1 LKATADDFRSR
12 RAHEG
17 KGGVLLPRQRDVR
30 RPLGSEGKLPINVRP
45 SRYTGTFSK
54 WWLLIGALLLV
65 AVAGWFAL
73 FTLRQGAR
81 PEQTSGSGQKAA
93 GLPASGAAEPEIPTD
108 SFRVTFSDAATTD
121 KVVRKTVRVE
131 MPPGLAKA
139 KAYRFGV
146 GESAPEMKGVEGL
159 LQTNGVFFIEAEWVG
174 TNEAGVGMIKLTVG
188 HAGQSVWVEG
198 GVPSRF
204 LPEGKT
210 LTDVITMSARPGL
223 YKMGA
228 AVALGRVTQKGAQ
241 LPLTLHVFDADEKEA
256 RIRKQFRDWSRAP
269 SLLTDHAYHGAV
281 DVDGKIYVVGG
292 GADVEMLDPKRNAWE
307 SLGKSPTDCDFPAV
321 AALGKQIYVI
331 GGVGAKK
338 NLATVDVF
346 EVASKKWQAGVP
358 LHIARSR
365 LAAVAYGGKL
375 YAIGGYIGDA
385 KNTGVVEEYDPAKRA
400 WVKKAGM
407 PTPLHGHAAVVV
419 NNRIFVIGGY
429 RFDSGK
435 MGAWSGVEEYDPESD
450 RWRSRSA
457 MPGGGRG
464 FLGAAVVGGKVFAIG
479 GHRDQ
484 FRVERYDP
492 ETDRWS
498 ALGRPPGP
506 FERGGT
512 ATIGNEIYLIGGE
525 MNPRGVWRFRP
536 QTD

>member
-1 LKATADDFRSR
+1 M
-12 RAHEG
+12 
-17 KGGVLLPRQRDVR
+17 
-30 RPLGSEGKLPINVRP
+30 
-45 SRYTGTFSK
+45 FSK

-73 FTLRQGAR
+73 SWWPRPGAR
-81 PEQTSGSGQKAA
+81 LEQTSGSGQKTA
-93 GLPASGAAEPEIPTD
+93 GLPASGASEPEIPTD
-108 SFRVTFSDAATTD
+108 SFRVTFPDAATTD

-146 GESAPEMKGVEGL
+146 GESAPEMEGVEGL

-174 TNEAGVGMIKLTVG
+174 TNEAGVGMIKLAVG
-188 HAGQSVWVEG
+188 HEGQSVWVEG

-210 LTDVITMSARPGL
+210 LADVITLSARPGL
-223 YKMGA
+223 YKIGA
-228 AVALGRVTQKGAQ
+228 AVALGRVTQKGEQ
-241 LPLTLHVFDADEKEA
+241 LPLTLQVFDADEKQA
-256 RIRKQFRDWSRAP
+256 RIRNQFRHWSRAP

-281 DVDGKIYVVGG
+281 DVEGKIYAVGG
-292 GADVEMLDPKRNAWE
+292 GADVEVLDPKRNAWE
-307 SLGKSPTDCDFPAV
+307 SLGRSPTDRDFPGV
-321 AALGKQIYVI
+321 AALGKQIYVM
-331 GGVGAKK
+331 GGLGHKD

-346 EVASKKWQAGVP
+346 DVASRKWQAGVP
-358 LHIARSR
+358 LQVARSR

-375 YAIGGYIGDA
+375 YAIGGYIGDT

-400 WVKKAGM
+400 WVKKKAGM

-419 NNRIFVIGGY
+419 NNRILVIGGY
-429 RFDSGK
+429 RFDSGR
-435 MGAWSGVEEYDPESD
+435 MGAWSGVEEYDPETD

-464 FLGAAVVGGKVFAIG
+464 FLAAAVVDGKVFAIG

-484 FRVERYDP
+484 FRAERYDP
-492 ETDRWS
+492 VTDRWT
-498 ALGRPPGP
+498 ALGPPPDP

-512 ATIGNEIYLIGGE
+512 ATLGNDIYLIGGE
-525 MNPRGVWRFRP
+525 MNPRSVWRFRP
-536 QTD
+536 